1 MNSGTLN
8 QGTTERAMPK
18 HNFWGRS
25 AAGDSSRRGVTL
37 ICAMVCLS
45 VSAAMLITTTRRSVT
60 ARRQGL
66 REHQQRQTEWLLH
79 GGVRRAASRLQ
90 DDAGYDGETWS
101 PKGAYPEFTEVSVDI
116 RVMTGPEDGDRRVE
130 VIARLGRFD
139 RIADRTQCST
149 RFQFPTRST
158 TGSANSE

>member
-1 MNSGTLN
+1 
-8 QGTTERAMPK
+8 
-18 HNFWGRS
+18 
-25 AAGDSSRRGVTL
+25 
-37 ICAMVCLS
+37 MVCLS

-79 GGVRRAASRLQ
+79 GGVRRAVSRLR
-90 DDAGYDGETWS
+90 DDAGYDGERWS
-101 PKGAYPEFTEVSVDI
+101 PQGAYPEFAEVSVEV
-116 RVMTGPEDGDRRVE
+116 RVMTDTEDGDRRVE
-130 VIARLGRFD
+130 VIARLGRLD

-149 RFQFPTRST
+149 RFLFPTRST